1 MWSFIRRKENLF
13 LLIFALAIIL
23 IPMVVKNKY
32 YILVMNIV
40 GLNTIV
46 VVGLNLLIGFA
57 GQISLGHAAF
67 YGMGAYVSAVLTAT
81 YSFPPWPTIVIAMIA
96 TGTVAYFVGYPS
108 LKLRGHY
115 LVMATLGFSIIV
127 HVFMV
132 ELDKITG
139 GPSGFPGIPNL
150 SIGRLVFDN
159 DFKHFYL
166 IWTFAFFCILA
177 SINLVNSRVG
187 RALRAIHGGEIA
199 ANTLG
204 VDTDKYKTKVFVLS
218 AIFASLAGS
227 LYAHYITFIS
237 PRSFDFYYSIQ
248 VVTMVIVGGMGSV
261 WGSFF
266 GAGLLTVLSEILHVA
281 EKYNIIAYGA
291 ILTIVL
297 IFLPEGVLVGLYN
310 LYQRRKIKA
319 QIEEE
324 KESSFGLKI

>member
-1 MWSFIRRKENLF
+1 MFAFIKRRKNLF

-23 IPMVVKNKY
+23 IPLFVKNKY
-32 YILVMNIV
+32 YIIVMNVI

-67 YGMGAYVSAVLTAT
+67 YGMGAYLSAILTTT
-81 YSFPPWPTIVIAMIA
+81 YSFPPWPTIFIAMIA
-96 TGTVAYFVGYPS
+96 TGMVAYFVGYPS

-127 HVFMV
+127 HIFMV

-139 GPSGFPGIPNL
+139 GPSGFPGIPHL
-150 SIGRLVFDN
+150 SIGKLIFDS
-159 DFKHFYL
+159 DFKNFYL
-166 IWTFAFFCILA
+166 IWTFSFLSIFA
-177 SINLVNSRVG
+177 SLNLVNSRVG
-187 RALRAIHGGEIA
+187 RALKAIHGSEVA

-204 VDTDKYKTKVFVLS
+204 IDTDKYKTKVFVLS
-218 AIFASLAGS
+218 AMFASLAGS

-248 VVTMVIVGGMGSV
+248 VVTMVIAGGMGSV

-266 GAGLLTVLSEILHVA
+266 GSGLLTVLSEILHVA

-291 ILTIVL
+291 ILTLVL
-297 IFLPEGVLVGLYN
+297 VFLPEGILVGLYN
-310 LYQRRKIKA
+310 LYQRRKIA
-319 QIEEE
+319 ALIERERDDGP
-324 KESSFGLKI
+324 F